1 VVRQLNKLT
10 AAEAANAGPG
20 WHSDGGGLFL
30 RADDQG
36 RKRWIFRFSFLGK
49 KKELGLGSANA
60 VALAN
65 ARAQAKR
72 YREMV
77 AQGRDPLAERR
88 HAVAVA
94 AASKTFA
101 EVAAVV
107 IERDKKSWG
116 ASSHEAWERSLF
128 DHAKRLGPMDIN
140 AIDIEHIVEA
150 LQPLWDR
157 GAHAS
162 ARSTLQRI
170 ETVLA
175 TAIARKWRKTANVA
189 AWKVF
194 KHVAPKRPGGHD
206 EDRRHAMVSWED
218 APAVVEK
225 IRAVD
230 TIAARA
236 LTLAVLTGAR
246 ISEATG
252 ATWGEIDLDRK
263 LWTIPGPRMKMRKPH
278 VVPLSRQ
285 AIELLDELLK
295 VRTGD
300 NVFPSPAV
308 GSKPISR
315 VQPWRVAQAAT
326 GGAATTHG
334 FRSTFRSWC
343 AAHGVE
349 REVAEAAIAHAI
361 SGVEGIYQRDCL
373 VGRRRPVMQAWA
385 DYVIRLVLLQ
395 QIEARLAQATCL
407 GGPIEVAN
415 DLGARHHASPLIR
428 AISA

>member
-1 VVRQLNKLT
+1 VIRRLNKLT
-10 AAEAANAGPG
+10 ATEAANAGPG

-36 RKRWIFRFSFLGK
+36 RRRWIFRYSFGGK

-101 EVAAVV
+101 EVARIVV
-107 IERDKKSWG
+107 ERDKESWG
-116 ASSHEAWERSLF
+116 ASSLEAWERSLF
-128 DHAKRLGPMDIN
+128 DHAKRLGPMDVD
-140 AIDIEHIVEA
+140 AIDIEHIVDA

-162 ARSTLQRI
+162 TRSTLQRI

-194 KHVAPKRPGGHD
+194 KHVAPKRPGGD
-206 EDRRHAMVSWED
+206 EEDRRHAMVPWPE

-225 IRAVD
+225 IQAID
-230 TIAARA
+230 TMGARA
-236 LTLAVLTGAR
+236 LLFAVLTATR

-252 ATWGEIDLDRK
+252 ATWGEIDFDKK
-263 LWTIPGPRMKMRKPH
+263 LWSIPAARMKMRKPH
-278 VVPLSRQ
+278 VVPMSRQ

-300 NVFPSPAV
+300 HVFPSPV
-308 GSKPISR
+308 GDKPISR
-315 VQPWRVAQAAT
+315 VQCWRVTKAVTDNAGT
-326 GGAATTHG
+326 NHG
-334 FRSTFRSWC
+334 WRSTFRSWC
-343 AAHGVE
+343 AADGVP
-349 REVAEAAIAHAI
+349 REVAELAIAHTVG
-361 SGVEGIYQRDCL
+361 GVEGRYQRDDM
-373 VGRRRPVMQAWA
+373 VERRRAVMQDWS
-385 DYVIRLVLLQ
+385 DYVTGASAGATVVPFEGKRRLRS
-395 QIEARLAQATCL
+395 AAQE
-407 GGPIEVAN
+407 G
-415 DLGARHHASPLIR
+415 
-428 AISA
+428 SA